1 MAKFKL
7 WGPSIIWAVLIF
19 TLSSIPTLP
28 KVEIIWW
35 DYVLKKSAHMFE
47 YAVLFFLLVRALTKT
62 RLKKASPKIFL
73 LAGLITIL
81 YAISDEWH
89 QTFVPGRGGRLTDVG
104 YDTMGMVLSF
114 LYIKSKVSKTH

>member
-1 MAKFKL
+1 MAKLKL
-7 WGPSIIWAVLIF
+7 WGPVVIWAVLIF

-47 YAVLFFLLVRALTKT
+47 YAIFFFLLVRALTKKK
-62 RLKKASPKIFL
+62 LKRANPQIFL
-73 LAGLITIL
+73 LAAAITLL

-89 QTFVPGRGGRLTDVG
+89 QSFVPGRGARVSDVG
-104 YDTMGMVLSF
+104 YDGAGMVISL
-114 LYIKSKVSKTH
+114 LLIRRKIGA